1 MNATLFQRISWLAGR
16 ALGSLPAAA
25 LLKIALPLRP
35 VVRDVDP
42 VRDLDALALFGAA
55 LRPALRPRLRAA
67 WEQALRDAAPDF
79 RRVLVAA
86 DARRPDRL
94 AGFLHL
100 QKGRPDWWIAGMEVR
115 PLYRRR
121 GLAELMAREAIR
133 RLKAEGARTI
143 CLSVRAGNASAI
155 RLYEKLGF
163 RPAEG
168 LSDPT
173 LHPGDVGMR
182 LILQPGAATG

>member
-1 MNATLFQRISWLAGR
+1 MLSASRLAGR
-16 ALGSLPAAA
+16 VLGSPCVAAVLKVLWPLEPA
-25 LLKIALPLRP
+25 
-35 VVRDVDP
+35 VREADP
-42 VRDLDALALFGAA
+42 TRDLDALALFGAT
-55 LRPALRPRLRAA
+55 LRPGRRPALRAA
-67 WEQALRDAAPDF
+67 WEQALRETAPGF

-94 AGFLHL
+94 AGYIHL

-133 RLKAEGARTI
+133 RVKAEGARTI
-143 CLSVRAGNASAI
+143 CLSVRSGNNSAI

-163 RPAEG
+163 RPEAD
-168 LSDPT
+168 LADPT
-173 LHPGDVGMR
+173 LHPGDVGMK
-182 LILQPGAATG
+182 LDL

>member
-1 MNATLFQRISWLAGR
+1 MPASFTLSMSRLAGR
-16 ALGSLPAAA
+16 ALGWPPVATV
-25 LLKIALPLRP
+25 LKVLLPLDP
-35 VVRDVDP
+35 AVRAADP
-42 VRDLDALALFGAA
+42 ARDLQALSLFGTAFRPR
-55 LRPALRPRLRAA
+55 LRPAMRAA
-67 WEQALRDAAPDF
+67 WEQVLRDAAPDF

-94 AGFLHL
+94 AGYIHL

-133 RLKAEGARTI
+133 RVKADGARTI
-143 CLSVRAGNASAI
+143 CLSVRAGNLSAI

-163 RPAEG
+163 RPVAG

-173 LHPGDVGMR
+173 LHPGDAGMT
-182 LILQPGAATG
+182 LDIP